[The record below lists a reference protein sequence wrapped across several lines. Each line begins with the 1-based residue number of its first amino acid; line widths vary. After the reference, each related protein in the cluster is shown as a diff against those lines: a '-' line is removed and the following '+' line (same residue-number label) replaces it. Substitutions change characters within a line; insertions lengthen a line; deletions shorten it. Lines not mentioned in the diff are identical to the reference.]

1 MKKSM
6 CGVKRMLSSVLLLCP
21 QVTASFAISIVAL
34 LTGLWAAFIEFL
46 PIVVHFSY
54 YGEKHKVRDFLVE
67 FLSKMG
73 VASAGQTL

>member
-21 QVTASFAISIVAL
+21 QVTASFALSIVTL
-34 LTGLWAAFIEFL
+34 LTGLWVAFVEFL
-46 PIVVHFSY
+46 PIVVHFFH
-54 YGEKHKVRDFLVE
+54 YGQKHQVRDFLVE